1 MLVILPLP
9 VPMSVMMLTML
20 LRSCPHLYL
29 PAFPGSARGRCY
41 YKPSHLPPSP
51 LPLLVQCVSC
61 TDAQL
66 PSLFPQRFYCTAF
79 KASLPMAPPVCAAH
93 CSFHAGRCRADICEG
108 GGLVPGLPLSA
119 SVPTPGLRTCLQT
132 YPHHNALPLLCAA
145 AFHWARSSHSTML
158 HSRFVHQ
165 RKYDN
170 GIIGGG

>member
-66 PSLFPQRFYCTAF
+66 PSLFIQHYRCTAL
-79 KASLPMAPPVCAAH
+79 LPKRPCLWLPVCAVH
-93 CSFHAGRCRADICEG
+93 CSSSFHRGAEQIYARE

-119 SVPTPGLRTCLQT
+119 SVPTPGASHLPPNLSASQCPPSAMRCCISLGTQLAF
-132 YPHHNALPLLCAA
+132 HNAA
-145 AFHWARSSHSTML
+145 
-158 HSRFVHQ
+158 Q
-165 RKYDN
+165 
-170 GIIGGG
+170 

>member
-41 YKPSHLPPSP
+41 YKPSHLPPSS

-119 SVPTPGLRTCLQT
+119 SVPTPGASHLPPNLSASQCPPSAMRCCISLGTQLAF
-132 YPHHNALPLLCAA
+132 HNAA
-145 AFHWARSSHSTML
+145 
-158 HSRFVHQ
+158 Q
-165 RKYDN
+165 
-170 GIIGGG
+170 